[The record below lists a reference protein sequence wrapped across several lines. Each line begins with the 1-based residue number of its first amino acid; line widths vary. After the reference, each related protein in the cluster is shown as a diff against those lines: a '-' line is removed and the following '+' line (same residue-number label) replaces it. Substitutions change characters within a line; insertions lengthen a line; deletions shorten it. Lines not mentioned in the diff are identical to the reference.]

1 MIETI
6 PEWVGEFNDHLNDL
20 YENVAQLSNSD
31 ISAEHACAVLAEI
44 YEIKKNTSLI
54 YDSMSKIVLDL
65 LDGNETIAINDVV
78 VEKKYSKS
86 RSGWQHKELATL
98 VSNRI
103 RQMSIDLETGE
114 VLLSTEEMIEK
125 LLEYVQPSYWRTTQL
140 SQIGIDVDDYCN
152 SSETKESIII
162 RKAK

>member
-1 MIETI
+1 MQDEL
-6 PEWVGEFNDHLNDL
+6 PDWLPAFNSHLNDL
-20 YENVAQLSNSD
+20 YENVATLSNSD
-31 ISAEHACAVLAEI
+31 IDTKYACLVLAEMH
-44 YEIKKNTSLI
+44 EIKKNMSLI
-54 YDSMSKIVLDL
+54 YDSMVKIVSDL
-65 LDGNETIAINDVV
+65 LDGNEIISVSDVV
-78 VEKKYSKS
+78 IEKKYSKS
-86 RSGWQHKELATL
+86 RSGWQHKELATV

-152 SSETKESIII
+152 SSESKESIIV

>member
-1 MIETI
+1 MVETLPKWIE
-6 PEWVGEFNDHLNDL
+6 EFNTHLNNL
-20 YENVAQLSNSD
+20 YENVVQLSNSD
-31 ISAEHACAVLAEI
+31 LNTEYMCAVLAEI
-44 YEIKKNTSLI
+44 YEIKKNTGLI
-54 YDSMSKIVLDL
+54 YDSMAKIVLDL
-65 LDGNETIAINDVV
+65 LDGNETVAINDVV
-78 VEKKYSKS
+78 IEKKYSKS

-114 VLLSTEEMIEK
+114 ILLSTEEMIEK